1 MKFFPHHLKDNER
14 CYVSV
19 RISAIEYRT
28 LREWMKTHPEQP
40 CVSFVHGVRLERRS
54 MGWYRL
60 NPSNVFRGAEK
71 LATAFAILRKFSHE
85 YQRKLAAEA
94 RRQELLRDKPELRV
108 AAFVS
113 GNQLG
118 GGEYHVR
125 SVDLAPP
132 DKQPPHAPAPASV
145 NRLLALQQHFRR

>member
-1 MKFFPHHLKDNER
+1 MKFFPHNLKDDER
-14 CYVSV
+14 CYVTV
-19 RISAIEYRT
+19 RVCNAEHT
-28 LREWMKTHPEQP
+28 ALREWMRTHPEQP

-60 NPSNVFRGAEK
+60 NPSNTFRGAEK
-71 LATAFAILRKFSHE
+71 LKSAFALLRKFAHE
-85 YQRKLAAEA
+85 YQRKLAEEE
-94 RRQELLRDKPELRV
+94 RRKQLLSAKPELRV

-125 SVDLAPP
+125 NFDTKPALPTVAPS
-132 DKQPPHAPAPASV
+132 APASI

>member
-1 MKFFPHHLKDNER
+1 MKFFAHHLKDNER

-19 RISAIEYRT
+19 RMDTIEYKM

-40 CVSFVHGVRLERRS
+40 CVSFVHGVRLERR
-54 MGWYRL
+54 MCGWYRL

-71 LATAFAILRKFSHE
+71 LAAAFAILRKFSHE
-85 YQRKLAAEA
+85 YQRRVAAEA
-94 RRQELLRDKPELRV
+94 QRQQQLRTAPNLKV

-113 GNQLG
+113 SNQLG

-125 SVDLAPP
+125 NFDAA
-132 DKQPPHAPAPASV
+132 QPAPASL
-145 NRLLALQQHFRR
+145 NKLLALQQHYRR